1 MRVDGIFLEVKPLL
15 SSGLGPGQRVR
26 DTLGREGLSVT
37 DVSRENFLSGRKE
50 TVGRIGISFSESNN
64 FINFEC
70 LENSNQT
77 SGTRR
82 FADRGKHV
90 WQLDIVTG

>member
-26 DTLGREGLSVT
+26 DTLGREGWSVT
-37 DVSRENFLSGRKE
+37 DVSREDFLSGRKGAG
-50 TVGRIGISFSESNN
+50 GRIGISFSESNN
-64 FINFEC
+64 FEC
-70 LENSNQT
+70 LENRNQE

-82 FADRGKHV
+82 FADRGKLN
-90 WQLDIVTG
+90 W